1 MKNERKDLGYELW
14 KLEIEKQQRARK
26 MILIVV
32 TITFIINVINAII
45 IKNNMLS
52 YTLLV
57 INVAI
62 IMQFLINIIAE
73 IKCEKETNK
82 LLEEEHKLIK
92 EELNKICMDLLDVE
106 DERNKN

>member
-14 KLEIEKQQRARK
+14 KLEIEKQQRASA

-32 TITFIINVINAII
+32 TIICIINVINAII

-57 INVAI
+57 INAVI
-62 IMQFLINIIAE
+62 IMQFFINTIAE
-73 IKCEKETNK
+73 IKCDKETNK
-82 LLEEEHKLIK
+82 LFK
-92 EELNKICMDLLDVE
+92 EELNKIRLDLFGVE

>member
-32 TITFIINVINAII
+32 TIIFVINVINAII

-57 INVAI
+57 IDVAI
-62 IMQFLINIIAE
+62 IMQFFINIIAE

-82 LLEEEHKLIK
+82 LLEEE
-92 EELNKICMDLLDVE
+92 LNKIRIDLFGVE

>member
-1 MKNERKDLGYELW
+1 MKDERKDLGYELW

-32 TITFIINVINAII
+32 TIICIISVINAII

-57 INVAI
+57 INVVI
-62 IMQFLINIIAE
+62 IMQFFINIIAE

-82 LLEEEHKLIK
+82 ILE
-92 EELNKICMDLLDVE
+92 EELNKIRLDLIDNVE
-106 DERNKN
+106 KRNKN